1 MGNLRIVRTW
11 RPRPPVV
18 LVVDDDPDILRLLGM
33 CLEAEGCE
41 VRETMSPS
49 AALERLD
56 RVDVVVVDQRMPE
69 MSGTDFIE
77 AARSR
82 GYGCRFLV
90 ISGKRG
96 ARAEAAQAGA
106 EGFLAKP
113 IGMRDLIGE
122 VERLFYRGFAPPSHR
137 ACAAAAPTSGAPKSS
152 S

>member
-1 MGNLRIVRTW
+1 MRTW

-41 VRETMSPS
+41 VRETMSPG

-69 MSGTDFIE
+69 MNGTDFIE

-82 GYGCRFLV
+82 GYDCRFLV

-122 VERLFYRGFAPPSHR
+122 VERLFYLGFAPPSHVGTPR
-137 ACAAAAPTSGAPKSS
+137 APTSSAPSSKSS

>member
-1 MGNLRIVRTW
+1 
-11 RPRPPVV
+11 
-18 LVVDDDPDILRLLGM
+18 M

-41 VRETMSPS
+41 VRETMSPA

-77 AARSR
+77 AARSH
-82 GYGCRFLV
+82 GYDCRFLV

-122 VERLFYRGFAPPSHR
+122 VERLFYLGFAPPSHAGPPSAPISR
-137 ACAAAAPTSGAPKSS
+137 APSPKSS